1 MKPHELYRL
10 IGLQPEIAGRLD
22 ALAGEIDLAALSPC
36 LEQLQDI
43 RTAPEAY
50 EHLQKHFQ
58 TDRDNLRMLFCQLEC
73 ACRIYDRYQE
83 MHIDDAI
90 YRDTMKCFSRFLAEC
105 QRKNGR
111 MFFDRGWWTYRQ
123 ISMSLFRIG
132 SLEYEFPPAAEKGC
146 IAVHIPSDADLSKE
160 SVDASLAEAGTF
172 FSTKYPDYEYD
183 RYTCDS
189 WLMSPVLSTLLPED
203 SNIVSFQRR
212 FSITGVC
219 DEDSGC
225 LEWLFCSPRTTDFES
240 LPEDTSLRKKAK
252 ALLLSGGHIGAASG
266 TLGSTV
272 RRKDKRHII

>member
-1 MKPHELYRL
+1 
-10 IGLQPEIAGRLD
+10 
-22 ALAGEIDLAALSPC
+22 
-36 LEQLQDI
+36 
-43 RTAPEAY
+43 
-50 EHLQKHFQ
+50 
-58 TDRDNLRMLFCQLEC
+58 
-73 ACRIYDRYQE
+73 
-83 MHIDDAI
+83 
-90 YRDTMKCFSRFLAEC
+90 
-105 QRKNGR
+105 
-111 MFFDRGWWTYRQ
+111 
-123 ISMSLFRIG
+123 MSLFRIG
-132 SLEYEFPPAAEKGC
+132 SLEYEFPPAGERGC